1 MGRGRLE
8 HVRAS
13 ALDEALAGI
22 VEVQAVEMAN
32 RLVLPRKGGSVEV
45 QVHALCVPFLVGD
58 IVVIGLRGH
67 GIHKVIHGVGD
78 IQAVLRFQG
87 LPGVLSYG
95 VYVGELVAPAL
106 IILGAFTRPAA
117 GVLAFT
123 MMASMYLKYSSQ
135 FNQLTAL
142 GGWGAELPALYL
154 FAAVAIVL
162 LGPGRFSVGKR
173 SGLLN

>member
-1 MGRGRLE
+1 MKSKSASRAGLFEDLGRLT
-8 HVRAS
+8 
-13 ALDEALAGI
+13 L
-22 VEVQAVEMAN
+22 
-32 RLVLPRKGGSVEV
+32 RLGFGVLIM
-45 QVHALCVPFLVGD
+45 F
-58 IVVIGLRGH
+58 H

-173 SGLLN
+173 GGLLN